1 MHGIWSFQGLMPHR
15 VIMYMS
21 LRRGKGRRARRSYQ
35 EQLQNLLPERTT
47 NERKGLLLLLLA
59 VGLGSARGIR
69 GSELFS

>member
-1 MHGIWSFQGLMPHR
+1 
-15 VIMYMS
+15 MYMS

-59 VGLGSARGIR
+59 IGLGSARGIR